1 MTEQRPIQ
9 ATPVGA
15 LRFNTDS
22 SRLEYFDGNQFV
34 NISTD
39 SPELQTGGTRGLFQL
54 GYVTPTYV
62 NTVDFTNIST
72 TGNAQEFDSMTE
84 KKGNGSFSFASRT
97 RALFGCGYQTTGSS
111 VNTSTNAIDFCT
123 IASTGTFADFGDAV
137 KKVEGAIGV
146 SDSTRGIHS
155 FGFQRTDWAYQ
166 TDLQVTTIASTGST
180 VDGGFDAAVQHGA
193 GGSCGSPVRGIFAGG
208 NPGATNVI
216 DYITIQTLG
225 ATADFGDLV
234 NGSEA
239 PSMASNAV
247 RGIHFVGEYTPGSN
261 TNAIEFITIATLGNA
276 QDFGDSTYVSKSH
289 MSTASSTRAIQAAG
303 GNPSTPLNT
312 MCFVSIAT
320 TGDAKDFG
328 DLTSGARGSGAA
340 TSNGHGG
347 LG

>member
-1 MTEQRPIQ
+1 MTELRPIQ
-9 ATPVGA
+9 PTPVGA

-22 SRLEYFDGNQFV
+22 SKLEYFDGNQYV
-34 NISTD
+34 NITTD
-39 SPELQTGGTRGLFQL
+39 SPEANTGGTRGLLQI
-54 GYVTPTYV
+54 GYDTPSYRNV
-62 NTVDFTNIST
+62 IDFVNIST
-72 TGNAQEFDSMTE
+72 TGDAQDFGDTTT
-84 KKGNGSFSFASRT
+84 KRGNGGFTLASRT
-97 RALFGCGYQTTGSS
+97 RALFGNGYETPT
-111 VNTSTNAIDFCT
+111 NTSTNVIDFFT
-123 IASTGTFADFGDAV
+123 IASTGNGTDFGDAV

-166 TDLQVTTIASTGST
+166 TDLQVTTIATTGST

-247 RGIHFVGEYTPGSN
+247 RGIHFTGEHTPGSN

-289 MSTASSTRAIQAAG
+289 MSTASSTRAIQAGG

-312 MCFVSIAT
+312 MCFINIAT

-328 DLTSGARGSGAA
+328 DLTSAGRGSGAS

>member
-39 SPELQTGGTRGLFQL
+39 SPELQTGGTRGLFQI
-54 GYVTPTYV
+54 GYDTPQYRNV
-62 NTVDFTNIST
+62 MDFANIST
-72 TGNAQEFDSMTE
+72 TGNTQDFGDLTTRR
-84 KKGNGSFSFASRT
+84 GNGGFTFASRT
-97 RALFGCGYQTTGSS
+97 RALFGCGYESPT
-111 VNTSTNAIDFCT
+111 NTSTNVIDFCAIT
-123 IASTGTFADFGDAV
+123 STGSFDDFGDAV

-193 GGSCGSPVRGIFAGG
+193 GGACGSPVRGIFAGG

-276 QDFGDSTYVSKSH
+276 KDFGDSTYVSKSH
-289 MSTASSTRAIQAAG
+289 MSTASSTRAVQAGG
-303 GNPSTPLNT
+303 GNPGDPVNT
-312 MCFVSIAT
+312 MCFINIAT

-328 DLTSGARGSGAA
+328 DLTSNARGSGAA

>member
-1 MTEQRPIQ
+1 MTEQPPIQ

-34 NISTD
+34 NITTD
-39 SPELQTGGTRGLFQL
+39 SPELQTGGTRGLFQI
-54 GYVTPTYV
+54 GYDTPSYRNV
-62 NTVDFTNIST
+62 MDFANIST
-72 TGNAQEFDSMTE
+72 TGNTQDFGDLTT
-84 KKGNGSFSFASRT
+84 KRGNGSFTFASRT
-97 RALFGCGYQTTGSS
+97 RALFGNGYESPT
-111 VNTSTNAIDFCT
+111 NTSTNVIDSCAIT
-123 IASTGTFADFGDAV
+123 STGSFEDFGDAV

-166 TDLQVTTIASTGST
+166 SDLQATTIASTGTT
-180 VDGGFDAAVQHGA
+180 VDTGFDAAVQHA
-193 GGSCGSPVRGIFAGG
+193 SGGSCGSPVRGIFGGG

-216 DYITIQTLG
+216 SYISIQTLG
-225 ATADFGDLV
+225 ATADFGDLTK
-234 NGSEA
+234 SEA

-247 RGIHFVGEYTPGSN
+247 RGIYFAGEVTPGNN
-261 TNAIEFITIATLGNA
+261 TSIIDFITIATLGDA

-289 MSTASSTRAIQAAG
+289 MSTSSSTRAVQAGG

-320 TGDAKDFG
+320 RGDAVNFG
-328 DLTSGARGSGAA
+328 DLTSAGRGSGAA
-340 TSNGHGG
+340 NSNGHGG